1 MTNIGSAETFTLLAD
16 QLAGVERVRRVE
28 VPGRPSLRLFQ
39 VHRRDRGPLLVVWDQ
54 RDSFSGEDDPPVAF
68 DWPWPEARAA
78 AVDAFGQPQPA
89 EVRDGRVHLEASIT
103 PLLVTAG

>member
-1 MTNIGSAETFTLLAD
+1 
-16 QLAGVERVRRVE
+16 
-28 VPGRPSLRLFQ
+28 
-39 VHRRDRGPLLVVWDQ
+39 
-54 RDSFSGEDDPPVAF
+54 VAF

-103 PLLVTAG
+103 PLLITAG